1 VEALLAEHIG
11 EQPVAPAPAAAAP
24 VPGVADRLA
33 ETLRA
38 DAARAEAELTR
49 ASTAAAHRPT
59 PRPAAAAAT
68 PPPLPPADDLLIGL
82 ASLVAEQL
90 WRIGT
95 HSVEVVTRITSQVV
109 GFVRAVSPQFATAE
123 ADARLAA
130 LAERGRRVRT
140 ERSEAM
146 SSTVTAAITSAAT
159 SDAVR
164 QMTVAAI
171 EEATDDVLSVVL
183 PAMLEAVNDQETQD
197 KLDTLMAGLLMRQLP
212 GALEKTLPIVM
223 LRTATRPAAGL
234 MPFLGGVLPRG

>member
-11 EQPVAPAPAAAAP
+11 EPPVAAAP
-24 VPGVADRLA
+24 VPSVADRLA

-49 ASTAAAHRPT
+49 TGAPAPRRAAPGQT
-59 PRPAAAAAT
+59 PAAAT

-90 WRIGT
+90 WRIGSR
-95 HSVEVVTRITSQVV
+95 SVEVLTRATAQVV

-140 ERSEAM
+140 ERAEAM

-183 PAMLEAVNDQETQD
+183 PAMLEAVSDQETQD
-197 KLDTLMAGLLMRQLP
+197 KLDALMAGLLVRQLP
-212 GALEKTLPIVM
+212 SALEKTLPMVM

>member
-11 EQPVAPAPAAAAP
+11 EQPGAASPAPS
-24 VPGVADRLA
+24 VADRLA

-38 DAARAEAELTR
+38 ESARAEADLTR
-49 ASTAAAHRPT
+49 ASATATHRPA
-59 PRPAAAAAT
+59 PAPAAAT

-82 ASLVAEQL
+82 ASVVAEQL
-90 WRIGT
+90 WRIGSR
-95 HSVEVVTRITSQVV
+95 SVEVVTRVTTQVV

-183 PAMLEAVNDQETQD
+183 PAMLEAVSDQETQD
-197 KLDTLMAGLLMRQLP
+197 KLDQLMAGLLMRQLP
-212 GALEKTLPIVM
+212 SALEKTLPIVM